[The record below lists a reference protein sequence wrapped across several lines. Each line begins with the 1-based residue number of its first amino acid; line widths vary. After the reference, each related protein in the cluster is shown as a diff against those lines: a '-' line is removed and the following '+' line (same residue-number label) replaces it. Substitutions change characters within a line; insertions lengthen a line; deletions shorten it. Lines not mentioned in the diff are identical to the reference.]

1 MNKKK
6 NLLFISKLIY
16 ALEIVISATVILAII
31 FSFPD
36 LFKYIIKIVNSEPN
50 LSLNLFQEF
59 LKHSLMLVI
68 GMEFIIMLT
77 AYSDKNIIY
86 LITFVIARKLL
97 IKSDTMMDLL
107 IGAVAIAILFFV
119 KNFIMKKNINVDVN
133 AGIFSAATSVESIN
147 QQFNYH
153 IDSHGFQS
161 IGGLVY
167 YLLQQ
172 AGSEIASGE
181 LISDQYY
188 IYQIE
193 KESNGTIELI
203 TIQPK

>member
-16 ALEIVISATVILAII
+16 ILEIIISVTVILAII
-31 FSFPD
+31 VSFPD
-36 LFKYIIKIVNSEPN
+36 LFKYIIKITNSEPSVSIN
-50 LSLNLFQEF
+50 VFQEF

-68 GMEFIIMLT
+68 GMEFIMMLI

-107 IGAVAIAILFFV
+107 IGSIAIAILFFV
-119 KNFIMKKNINVDVN
+119 KNFIMKKKIDVDVN

-147 QQFNYH
+147 QQFNYN
-153 IDSHGFQS
+153 IDSLGFQS

-167 YLLQQ
+167 YLLKQ
-172 AGSEIASGE
+172 AGSEIQGGE
-181 LISDQYY
+181 LISDKNY

-193 KESNGTIELI
+193 KESNGIIELI